1 MDKDEIKNGINNLK
15 ERELANQRREKIT
28 RWKQA
33 VAFIAQNSHEVNLD
47 FQTHSKIKSEE
58 N

>member
-15 ERELANQRREKIT
+15 ELELANQRRGKIT

-33 VAFIAQNSHEVNLD
+33 AALVVQNSHEVNLD
-47 FQTHSKIKSEE
+47 FQAHSRIKSEE